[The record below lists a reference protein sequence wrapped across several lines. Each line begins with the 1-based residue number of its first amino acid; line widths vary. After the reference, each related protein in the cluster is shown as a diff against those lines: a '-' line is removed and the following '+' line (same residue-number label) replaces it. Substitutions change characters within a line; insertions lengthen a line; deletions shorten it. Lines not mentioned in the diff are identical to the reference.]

1 MCAGAL
7 PMLSCRSQFTPGFCR
22 EGSRHT
28 VEEPRGQ
35 TMKMQLPWP
44 LQQAQHVK
52 TAACH
57 VVLVAEMALTTQLA
71 LVIP

>member
-1 MCAGAL
+1 M
-7 PMLSCRSQFTPGFCR
+7 
-22 EGSRHT
+22 